1 MANLDGCPIVCY
13 VQTKRMAGN
22 GPSVANQ
29 NKRVPNIL
37 PDPSSSWW
45 RDHQTFLQ
53 GQSLCHLVRYSKMYW
68 SPRGSLQSTNQ
79 KLKSTRMRH
88 VVSKF
93 ISDICIWLF
102 NITVVIAYLIFLW
115 LGNVL
120 SGFENDIK
128 DEKCQEK
135 ACKVAKC
142 QEHNKALCHAHDW
155 NRHLC
160 Y

>member
-1 MANLDGCPIVCY
+1 MCFSWTITNWKTIFGIPKWML
-13 VQTKRMAGN
+13 GN
-22 GPSVANQ
+22 DPSVANQ

-53 GQSLCHLVRYSKMYW
+53 GQSLCRLVRCSKMCW
-68 SPRGSLQSTNQ
+68 SPRGSLQSKNQ
-79 KLKSTRMRH
+79 NIKIGPSTTLGLK
-88 VVSKF
+88 
-93 ISDICIWLF
+93 CCLYF
-102 NITVVIAYLIFLW
+102 NIWYKFCSSYLIFLW

-120 SGFENDIK
+120 SGLENNIQDK
-128 DEKCQEK
+128 KCQEK